1 MQYAIVMNVRPR
13 VGKSNFQSQPLNKK
27 IYKKEVKILS
37 YKVKNVKRNCKENGV
52 NCMMQLH
59 IAPNLT
65 PRVPTHG
72 ISTNISNELH
82 FLLSCFFC
90 PLTSPIKT
98 QPC

>member
-1 MQYAIVMNVRPR
+1 
-13 VGKSNFQSQPLNKK
+13 
-27 IYKKEVKILS
+27 
-37 YKVKNVKRNCKENGV
+37 
-52 NCMMQLH
+52 MMQLH

>member
-1 MQYAIVMNVRPR
+1 
-13 VGKSNFQSQPLNKK
+13 
-27 IYKKEVKILS
+27 
-37 YKVKNVKRNCKENGV
+37 
-52 NCMMQLH
+52 MMQLH

-72 ISTNISNELH
+72 ISTNISNYELH